1 VGTIKGQQVKFLLK
15 LVFWLHA
22 GIYRLSGGVVLGRV
36 AGMPVL
42 ILYSVGGKTGKKR
55 TTPLTYLQDGEAYVI
70 TASMGGA
77 PNNPGWYHNLKNNP
91 QTIIQIKGET
101 LPVIAEEA
109 SPVDRQRLWAELTA
123 IASIYEAYQQKTSRQ
138 IPMIILRPIR

>member
-1 VGTIKGQQVKFLLK
+1 MRMIFLLK
-15 LVFWLHA
+15 FVFWLHA
-22 GIYRLSGGVVLGRV
+22 NIYRLTGGKLLGQV

-42 ILYSVGGKTGKKR
+42 ILYSVGRNTGKRR

-123 IASIYEAYQQKTSRQ
+123 IASIYEAYQQRTSRQ

>member
-1 VGTIKGQQVKFLLK
+1 MRMIFLLK
-15 LVFWLHA
+15 FVFWLHA
-22 GIYRLSGGVVLGRV
+22 NIYRLTGGKLLGQV

-42 ILYSVGGKTGKKR
+42 ILYSVGRNTGKRR

-91 QTIIQIKGET
+91 QTTIQVKAET

-109 SPVDRQRLWAELTA
+109 SPVDRQRLWAELTD
-123 IASIYEAYQQKTSRQ
+123 IASIYKEYQQKTSRQ